1 MGKQRNFILS
11 RCCCTDV
18 LPVWTECFIC
28 GKLPVNY
35 FGHVEIRKIC
45 SCILMLLILAETG
58 IHGIVSITDN
68 GTASRDIYVESEQE
82 ELSSEIIQESSR
94 NNLTWVVVNEDN
106 TKYLCWPENED
117 QLRSKL
123 FFGYAS
129 DLDMDNG
136 KGTILKQTD
145 NCVVQQ
151 VYDRFVGMDYVECW
165 GKFDNGNY
173 FLIRSLWKVSRKAQ
187 IFPISFYFF
196 VGIVIIVISGMCIMA
211 VTRKLTRPIS
221 ELTELSRKMT
231 DLDLKPDIKA
241 RPAMKLMCWEIILT
255 RCPVSWS
262 ILFPS

>member
-1 MGKQRNFILS
+1 MKKSKKPKKIRSIKHQITFTFIGLLFLS
-11 RCCCTDV
+11 ILTISMINGAFLEKYYVSKKTETLLEAREVLSQINTDSM
-18 LPVWTECFIC
+18 TE
-28 GKLPVNY
+28 
-35 FGHVEIRKIC
+35 
-45 SCILMLLILAETG
+45 
-58 IHGIVSITDN
+58 D
-68 GTASRDIYVESEQE
+68 DVESEQE

-151 VYDRFVGMDYVECW
+151 VHDRFVGMDYVECW

-173 FLIRSLWKVSRKAQ
+173 FLIRSPLESIQESAN
-187 IFPISFYFF
+187 ISNKFYFF

-221 ELTELSRKMT
+221 
-231 DLDLKPDIKA
+231 
-241 RPAMKLMCWEIILT
+241 
-255 RCPVSWS
+255 
-262 ILFPS
+262 PS

>member
-1 MGKQRNFILS
+1 M
-11 RCCCTDV
+11 
-18 LPVWTECFIC
+18 TE
-28 GKLPVNY
+28 
-35 FGHVEIRKIC
+35 
-45 SCILMLLILAETG
+45 
-58 IHGIVSITDN
+58 D
-68 GTASRDIYVESEQE
+68 DVESEQE

-151 VYDRFVGMDYVECW
+151 VYGRFVGMDYVECW

-173 FLIRSLWKVSRKAQ
+173 FLIRSPLESIQESAN
-187 IFPISFYFF
+187 ISNKFYFF

-211 VTRKLTRPIS
+211 VNQKS
-221 ELTELSRKMT
+221 
-231 DLDLKPDIKA
+231 
-241 RPAMKLMCWEIILT
+241 
-255 RCPVSWS
+255 
-262 ILFPS
+262 